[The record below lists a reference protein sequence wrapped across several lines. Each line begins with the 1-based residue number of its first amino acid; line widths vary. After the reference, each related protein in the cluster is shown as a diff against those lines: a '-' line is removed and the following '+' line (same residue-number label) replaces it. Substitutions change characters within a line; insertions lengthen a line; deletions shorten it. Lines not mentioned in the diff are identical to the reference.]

1 MAATAAL
8 LTGLLWGCADS
19 TSYLDPCSSHA
30 KAWSPGHCQA
40 QSDGSKAAGDC
51 EVGYYRQGN
60 QCVLDERQCPEG
72 EHYQDDRC
80 VADQLTVD
88 IISQTAC
95 TIARNGSTQLIV
107 QFIVRDESGR
117 ALDPGLDEQKNAT
130 LMTSNLFVDD
140 RPVDVEATISRD
152 SQLLRSDLVL
162 SLVLDA
168 SYSMLTH
175 TPPAFEPMKAA
186 AASIVESTQESW
198 QANQSNFDWRLVW
211 FNEYLYEPAA
221 NMAGRNWDIDDIA
234 FLPKPQEGR
243 LTGLY
248 KAINYMAGVH
258 HDLYQQGTAAS
269 ARDQHVMIVLSDGAD
284 NHSFFDN
291 RTHQQGG
298 DWNGTLYWTEFGS
311 HPVTQ
316 AQLRST
322 LESSPVPNLRVHVV
336 GFGQAVNEQ
345 ELTSIATAGEG
356 QYFYGE
362 DATTLERL
370 FTDVQREIATLQTI
384 GVEVPLQS
392 NTYQMSLRVRHQASA
407 AEGRNDFTLTTGDSL
422 SACDS

>member
-1 MAATAAL
+1 
-8 LTGLLWGCADS
+8 
-19 TSYLDPCSSHA
+19 
-30 KAWSPGHCQA
+30 
-40 QSDGSKAAGDC
+40 
-51 EVGYYRQGN
+51 
-60 QCVLDERQCPEG
+60 
-72 EHYQDDRC
+72 
-80 VADQLTVD
+80 
-88 IISQTAC
+88 
-95 TIARNGSTQLIV
+95 
-107 QFIVRDESGR
+107 
-117 ALDPGLDEQKNAT
+117 
-130 LMTSNLFVDD
+130 
-140 RPVDVEATISRD
+140 
-152 SQLLRSDLVL
+152 
-162 SLVLDA
+162 
-168 SYSMLTH
+168 
-175 TPPAFEPMKAA
+175 
-186 AASIVESTQESW
+186 
-198 QANQSNFDWRLVW
+198 
-211 FNEYLYEPAA
+211 
-221 NMAGRNWDIDDIA
+221 MAGRNWDIDDIA

-258 HDLYQQGTAAS
+258 HDMYQQGTAAS

-384 GVEVPLQS
+384 GVEADEADGEGAGVRGGDRAGTGLDPGGVDTVGDDPDPARRALPVPGANDGASGVAILLEMARLLAADPPPFPLLLAFWDGEDLGENCYGSRLYARQSQREEMPAWLPRRSILLDMVGKRELRCITDTASIAQAPALWDEVHEAARALGLERHFFGPAYRIGDDHIHLAGAGIESIVLIDFDYPEWHTTADTADRCSPESLAVIGEVLQRFIAD
-392 NTYQMSLRVRHQASA
+392 TAAAS
-407 AEGRNDFTLTTGDSL
+407 TSP
-422 SACDS
+422 